1 MNEKTILNGKLSKS
15 IFIIRQILNLL
26 LLMLFIEL
34 GIYTFIFII
43 WLIKDLITYF
53 NTSLIITTKRIK
65 GKAGLFNVRELN
77 SPLNKITGI
86 EVKQSFTER
95 LLKCGNIIIV
105 TASTKFEYKYI
116 DKPFE
121 FKETLYKQIEKYEDS
136 RMEEQAKKINYF
148 KNIQDN

>member
-1 MNEKTILNGKLSKS
+1 MNEETILNGKLSKS
-15 IFIIRQILNLL
+15 IFIFRQILNLL

-34 GIYTFIFII
+34 GIYTFIFIF
-43 WLIKDLITYF
+43 WLLKDLITYF

-65 GKAGLFNVRELN
+65 GKTGLFNVRELN

-86 EVKQSFTER
+86 EVNQSFTER
-95 LLKCGNIIIV
+95 LLKCGNIVIV

-121 FKETLYKQIEKYEDS
+121 FKEALYKQIEKYEDS
-136 RMEEQAKKINYF
+136 RMDEQAKKINYF